1 MSCQVLKPEQT
12 PHRMESVQ
20 EQTRSKAGDNA
31 VAAARRTGMINPY
44 LGYTMLVIVPMAAF
58 ILLLFHGQNLP
69 PAIGVAFPSSTNAVV
84 GFDLAVLLKQTA
96 LVIAVAR
103 IFGVI
108 IRRIGQPQVI
118 GEMIAGVVLG
128 PSLFGWAWPS
138 AYQWVFPGGIARLNS
153 LSQIGVILFIFLV
166 GVELNLKDVSSRIRQ
181 ILVVSHAGMALPI
194 LGGGILALFLYHDYA
209 PANHTFIEFTLFFA
223 CAMSV
228 TAFPVL
234 ARILDEK
241 NMTATPLGVTA
252 LTCASV
258 ADVTA
263 WIMLAVAVAMEQG
276 VGRIQV
282 ILWQTIIGAA
292 IYLAVMFFVVR
303 PALARFWQRAV
314 ANGRMLGYNEF
325 SIILLVILF
334 SALSTELLKVHAIFG
349 AFIAGVIMPRDER
362 LQLAVRSRLEIIL
375 VVLLLPLF
383 FATTGLRTDVGLLSS
398 SHDRYFALWIVA
410 IAIAGKL
417 GGSAVAA
424 RASGIG
430 WRQAGALGVLM
441 NSRGLMELVL
451 LTIGLQDGIITPA
464 LFTMMVFMT
473 IVTTMMTVPVLSW
486 IMPSTR
492 KSGAAGT

>member
-1 MSCQVLKPEQT
+1 
-12 PHRMESVQ
+12 METVQ
-20 EQTRSKAGDNA
+20 EQTRPKVAEGVPVAG
-31 VAAARRTGMINPY
+31 RRAGLMNPY
-44 LGYTMLVIVPMAAF
+44 LSYTVLVLVPIAAF
-58 ILLLFHGQNLP
+58 ILLLFHGQGLP
-69 PAIGVAFPSSTNAVV
+69 PAIGVSAPATTGVAN
-84 GFDLAVLLKQTA
+84 GFDLGILLKQTA

-103 IFGVI
+103 IFGMI
-108 IRRIGQPQVI
+108 IQRFGQPQVI

-138 AYQWVFPGGIARLNS
+138 AYQWVFPGGVARLNS

-166 GVELNLKDVSSRIRQ
+166 GVELNLKDVRARFRQ

-209 PANHTFIEFTLFFA
+209 PANRSFIEFTLFFA

-241 NMTATPLGVTA
+241 NMTTTPLGVAA

-276 VGRIQV
+276 IGRVQL
-282 ILWQTIIGAA
+282 ILWQTLIGAA
-292 IYLAVMFFVVR
+292 VYLAVMFFAVR
-303 PALARFWQRAV
+303 PALARFWQRAA

-325 SIILLVILF
+325 SILILVILF
-334 SALSTELLKVHAIFG
+334 SALSTELLRVHAIFG

-362 LQLAVRSRLEIIL
+362 LQSAVRSRLEIIL

-383 FATTGLRTDVGLLSS
+383 FAITGLRTDVSLLSGS
-398 SHDRYFALWIVA
+398 RDWSFALWIIA

-417 GGSAVAA
+417 GGSAIAG

-430 WRQAGALGVLM
+430 WREAGALGVLM

-492 KSGAAGT
+492 KSGV